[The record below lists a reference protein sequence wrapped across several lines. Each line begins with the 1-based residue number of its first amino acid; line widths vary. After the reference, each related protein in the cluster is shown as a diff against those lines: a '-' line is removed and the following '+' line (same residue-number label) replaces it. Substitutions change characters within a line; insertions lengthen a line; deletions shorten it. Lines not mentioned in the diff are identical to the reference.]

1 LRLVDDDSAAY
12 ARVAEAMKLP
22 RKTEEEK
29 KERQPHDRKRHR
41 GWRAHGRD
49 RVTRGRPERDDQPR
63 LRKGRRSSEGHLRT
77 PRSRGRRQRRA
88 TPAHHRLRRISDRTL
103 GLTVRLLHGKPLAE
117 KLHEGSRERSAALH
131 TRGIAP
137 RLAAVSVGID
147 PAANTYLQRLAA
159 RGTKLDIAVDEVPL
173 SGDATE
179 RQLIT
184 TLERLSA
191 DARVHGILLLTPLPG
206 TLDEGHIVDHIV
218 PAKDV
223 EGMNPF
229 NVGLLADGRPR
240 FVPSTAEAIVEL
252 LKFHGVSLRGARAV
266 VIGRSTVIGRP
277 AAYLLLN
284 EDATVTIAHRG
295 TAELAAITRT
305 ADVVVVGIGRAG
317 FVKGDILR
325 SGATV
330 IDAGINVTPQGIVG
344 DVDLASVSAVAGAL
358 SPVPGGVGAVT

>member
-1 LRLVDDDSAAY
+1 
-12 ARVAEAMKLP
+12 M
-22 RKTEEEK
+22 
-29 KERQPHDRKRHR
+29 
-41 GWRAHGRD
+41 
-49 RVTRGRPERDDQPR
+49 
-63 LRKGRRSSEGHLRT
+63 
-77 PRSRGRRQRRA
+77 
-88 TPAHHRLRRISDRTL
+88 
-103 GLTVRLLHGKPLAE
+103 RLLHGKPLAE
-117 KLHEGSRERSAALH
+117 ELH
-131 TRGIAP
+131 TTSAQRTARLRDRGVEP
-137 RLAAVSVGID
+137 RLAVVSVGAD
-147 PAANTYLQRLAA
+147 PAANTYFQRLVGHG
-159 RGTKLDIAVDEVPL
+159 RRLGIVVDDVSLPRE
-173 SGDATE
+173 SAEATVAG
-179 RQLIT
+179 
-184 TLERLSA
+184 TLERLGA
-191 DARVHGILLLTPLPG
+191 DPRVNGMLLLTPLPG
-206 TLDEGHIVDHIV
+206 KLDEGHLVDHI
-218 PAKDV
+218 AREKDV
-223 EGMNPF
+223 EGMSPF

-358 SPVPGGVGAVT
+358 SPVPGGVGAVTTELLLRNVITATERQRKD